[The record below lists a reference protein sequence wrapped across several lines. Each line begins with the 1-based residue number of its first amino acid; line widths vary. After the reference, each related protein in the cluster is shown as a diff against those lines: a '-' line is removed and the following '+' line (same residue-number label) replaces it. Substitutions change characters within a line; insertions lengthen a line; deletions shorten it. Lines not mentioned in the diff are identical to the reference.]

1 MRELDVTQ
9 AANVTQYLTFQ
20 LGSEEYG
27 IEILRV
33 QEIKGHTPIT
43 PIPNAPSFIKGVM
56 NLRGAVVPVLSLR
69 ETFGM
74 PAIEYGKFSVII
86 VTAIHDKVVG
96 LLVDSVSEVIDLAV
110 ADIDLAPEL
119 GARVDTS
126 MVRGMGRAD
135 DKFIILLAIDRV
147 LSGVDRAAEV
157 SLTNGAEKSMHGA
170 APDSRAA
177 RETPGRVGI

>member
-1 MRELDVTQ
+1 MTQ
-9 AANVTQYLTFQ
+9 AGKVTQYLTFQ

-43 PIPNAPSFIKGVM
+43 PIPNAPAFIKGVM
-56 NLRGAVVPVLSLR
+56 NLRGTVVPVLSLR
-69 ETFGM
+69 ESFGM
-74 PAIEYGKFSVII
+74 PAIEYDKFSVII

-96 LLVDSVSEVIDLAV
+96 LLVDAVSEVIDLAV
-110 ADIDLAPEL
+110 SEIDLAPEL

-126 MVRGMGRAD
+126 MVLGMGRAG

-147 LSGVDRAAEV
+147 ISGVDRAADSV
-157 SLTNGAEKSMHGA
+157 ATSDADGSKLGVP
-170 APDSRAA
+170 PDSRPA
-177 RETPGRVGI
+177 RGVAERIGI